1 MKITELAN
9 RFKTTRKTIRKII
22 DDKGESKR
30 RPRSDVIILDEEL
43 ILKTLKECQGW
54 GERTYEILSAK
65 GLEISYSAFMKKIR
79 EITKK
84 QPKKFSTPVQ
94 DVPGAESQHDT
105 SPYIVEVGTTKLS
118 VQASL
123 IYYRFSKAV
132 YLKFYP
138 SFTRFHMKCFF
149 HEALMHFGHTPENCI
164 IDNTHLAVLRGSG
177 SNAVFV
183 QEMVDFA
190 KAYGF
195 KWVAH
200 EIKHSDRK
208 AGVERGFWTTVTNF
222 FPGRTFSSLE
232 DLNKQAKEW
241 SLKRFNKPNKNKI
254 IPAERFEQEIP
265 YMTTIMRGN
274 HPPYISHTRII
285 DQEGYVL
292 LKTNLYWVGIRRG
305 MEVTVLEY
313 ANKVAI
319 YNQRK
324 IITEYELPPF
334 ETRQTKFNPKGVSVP
349 YRPKKQTVPP
359 FNEEKELRLLPF
371 CNNYFDMALK
381 ELGPQQKYKMIRQ
394 VYYLSKKLTPDLF
407 EKTITRALK
416 YHIRD
421 KNTLEKISI
430 YLMNQENFILGDYLD
445 SSEMTDE
452 HWSNSPNL
460 NQYHKEDDHE

>member
-22 DDKGESKR
+22 NDKGESTR
-30 RPRSDVIILDEEL
+30 QPRSDVVVLDEEL
-43 ILKTLKECQGW
+43 VLNTLKECQGW
-54 GERTYEILSAK
+54 GERTYEILSSK
-65 GLEISYSAFMKKIR
+65 GLEISYSTFMKKVR

-105 SPYIVEVGTTKLS
+105 SPYILEIGTTKLS

-123 IYYRFSKAV
+123 IYYRFSKAI

-149 HEALMHFGHTPENCI
+149 HEALMHFGHTPEKCI
-164 IDNTHLAVLRGSG
+164 IDNTHLAVLRGTG
-177 SNAVFV
+177 ANAVFV
-183 QEMVDFA
+183 QEMIDFA

-195 KWVAH
+195 KWKAH
-200 EIKHSDRK
+200 ELKHSDRK

-265 YMTTIMRGN
+265 YMKLVMKSI

-292 LKTNLYWVGIRRG
+292 LSTNLYWVGIRRG

-313 ANKVAI
+313 ADKIVI

-324 IITEYELPPF
+324 VITEYDRPPF
-334 ETRQTKFNPKGVSVP
+334 GTRQNKYRPTGVSVP
-349 YRPKKQTVPP
+349 YRPKKNTVPP
-359 FNEEKELRLLPF
+359 RNEEKELRELSF
-371 CNNYFDMALK
+371 CNDYFDMAFK
-381 ELGPQQKYKMIRQ
+381 ELGPQQRYKMIRQ
-394 VYYLSKKLTPDLF
+394 VYYLSKKLTQDLF
-407 EKTITRALK
+407 EKTIMRALK
-416 YHIRD
+416 YNIKD
-421 KNTLEKISI
+421 KTTLEKISI
-430 YLMNQENFILGDYLD
+430 YLMNQENFILGDYVD
-445 SSEMTDE
+445 TGEMTDE
-452 HWSNSPNL
+452 YWSISPDL
-460 NQYHKEDDHE
+460 NKYSKEDDCE